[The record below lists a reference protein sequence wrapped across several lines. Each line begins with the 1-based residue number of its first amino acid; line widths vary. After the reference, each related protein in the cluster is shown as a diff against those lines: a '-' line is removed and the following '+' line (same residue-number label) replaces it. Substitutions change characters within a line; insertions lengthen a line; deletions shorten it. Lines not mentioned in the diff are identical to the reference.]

1 MGTMTSKRTGNYTSP
16 DKADLNRWYV
26 YTHTDPTTGEIVYVG
41 EGTGQ
46 RFAAVNTRD
55 APHSQFLKEVIH
67 DKKLDCFC
75 IVESRLTKDQART
88 IERELIAKYR
98 PRFNKL
104 K

>member
-1 MGTMTSKRTGNYTSP
+1 MTSKRTGNYTSP
-16 DKADLNRWYV
+16 DKTDLHRWYV
-26 YTHTDPTTGEIVYVG
+26 YTHTDPATGEIVYVG

-55 APHSQFLKEVIH
+55 APHSQFLKEIIH
-67 DKKLDCFC
+67 AKQLNCFC
-75 IVESRLTKDQART
+75 IVESRLTKEQARE
-88 IERELIAKYR
+88 IERELIARYR

>member
-1 MGTMTSKRTGNYTSP
+1 MTNKRIGSYTSP
-16 DKADLNRWYV
+16 DKSDLNRWYV

-46 RFAAVNTRD
+46 RFAAVNTRAAD
-55 APHSQFLKEVIH
+55 HSQFLKEVIH
-67 DKKLDCFC
+67 DKKLNCFC
-75 IVESRLTKDQART
+75 IVESRLTKEQARE
-88 IERELIAKYR
+88 IERVLIAKYN